1 VSRLVGSPPGYVG
14 YDEGGQLTEAVRRKP
29 FSVVLFDEIEKAH
42 PDVFNTLLQIL
53 EEGRL
58 TDAQGRTVDFKNTVI
73 IMTSNL
79 GTRDL
84 HKKSVGFHMADQE
97 MNYEYMK
104 ERVTEELKKHFRPE
118 FINRLDEI
126 IVFHELEMDELK
138 EIVDLML
145 TRVRE
150 QLTSQ
155 HLDLALTDDA
165 KEYLGRQGYDPEL
178 GARPLRRAIQRL
190 LEDPLSERVLLGEFK
205 AGTTIL
211 VSYDGENEE
220 LTFEGITSPDS
231 PPVQLAGQ
239 E

>member
-1 VSRLVGSPPGYVG
+1 
-14 YDEGGQLTEAVRRKP
+14 
-29 FSVVLFDEIEKAH
+29 
-42 PDVFNTLLQIL
+42 
-53 EEGRL
+53 L

-84 HKKSVGFHMADQE
+84 HKKSVGFHLEDRE
-97 MNYEYMK
+97 MTYEHMK
-104 ERVTEELKKHFRPE
+104 ERVTDELKKHFRPE

-145 TRVRE
+145 SRVME
-150 QLTSQ
+150 QLTTQ

-211 VSYDGENEE
+211 VGYNAEDED
-220 LTFEGITSPDS
+220 LTFEGITSPET

>member
-1 VSRLVGSPPGYVG
+1 
-14 YDEGGQLTEAVRRKP
+14 
-29 FSVVLFDEIEKAH
+29 
-42 PDVFNTLLQIL
+42 
-53 EEGRL
+53 
-58 TDAQGRTVDFKNTVI
+58 
-73 IMTSNL
+73 MTSNL

-84 HKKSVGFHMADQE
+84 HKKSVGFHMEDQE
-97 MNYEYMK
+97 MNYEHMK
-104 ERVTEELKKHFRPE
+104 ERVTDELKKHFRPE

-138 EIVDLML
+138 LIVDLML
-145 TRVRE
+145 TRVRD
-150 QLTSQ
+150 QLANQ

-165 KEYLGRQGYDPEL
+165 KEFLGTQGYDPEL

-211 VSYDGENEE
+211 VGLDSENQE
-220 LTFEGITSPDS
+220 LSFEGIISPDT
-231 PPVQLAGQ
+231 PPVELAGQ

>member
-1 VSRLVGSPPGYVG
+1 M
-14 YDEGGQLTEAVRRKP
+14 
-29 FSVVLFDEIEKAH
+29 VLFDEIEKAH

-84 HKKSVGFHMADQE
+84 HKKAVGFHMEDTE
-97 MNYEYMK
+97 VTYEHMK

-138 EIVDLML
+138 LIVDLML
-145 TRVRE
+145 ARVRE

-155 HLDLALTDDA
+155 HLDLVLTDDA
-165 KEYLGRQGYDPEL
+165 KEYLGNKGYDPEL

-211 VSYDGENEE
+211 VGYDDDADE
-220 LTFEGITSPDS
+220 LTFEGISSPNT
-231 PPVQLAGQ
+231 PPVEMAGS

>member
-1 VSRLVGSPPGYVG
+1 MDSH
-14 YDEGGQLTEAVRRKP
+14 E
-29 FSVVLFDEIEKAH
+29 
-42 PDVFNTLLQIL
+42 
-53 EEGRL
+53 
-58 TDAQGRTVDFKNTVI
+58 
-73 IMTSNL
+73 MT
-79 GTRDL
+79 
-84 HKKSVGFHMADQE
+84 
-97 MNYEYMK
+97 YEHMK

-145 TRVRE
+145 VRVRD
-150 QLTSQ
+150 QLANQ
-155 HLDLALTDDA
+155 HLDLVLTDSA
-165 KEYLGRQGYDPEL
+165 KEYLGNQGYDPEL

-211 VSYDGENEE
+211 VGYQAEDEE
-220 LTFEGITSPDS
+220 LTFEGIASPET
-231 PPVQLAGQ
+231 PPVELAGQ